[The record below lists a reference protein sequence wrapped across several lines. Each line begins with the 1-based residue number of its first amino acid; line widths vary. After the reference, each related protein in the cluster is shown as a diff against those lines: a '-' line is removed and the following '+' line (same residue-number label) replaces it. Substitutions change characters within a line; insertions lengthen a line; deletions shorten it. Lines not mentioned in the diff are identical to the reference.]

1 MLTITAA
8 ARPRWVMNTGSLDN
22 DTVFRMSLVLC
33 LRSETGIILGAFDIS
48 STSYDDINGTIN
60 IPFYQEFVVVCY
72 LKLQLGS
79 DQTVKA
85 VLSVEL

>member
-1 MLTITAA
+1 
-8 ARPRWVMNTGSLDN
+8 MNTGSLDN

-60 IPFYQEFVVVCY
+60 VPFYQEFVVVCY
-72 LKLQLGS
+72 LAGS
-79 DQTVKA
+79 VSAIPEEGNRVSRLRAVAQTPIG
-85 VLSVEL
+85 